1 MINTKLRK
9 VMVSAVALA
18 ASITVVAPTAAFAAD
33 GGDTGGGTGGGS
45 SGGSQRGA
53 QWASI
58 AYAKPGK
65 AYDKFID
72 KAGYR
77 KSHTDKQIKKR
88 VGDINI
94 CKRSNVIWYIKS
106 ESNWTFNYD
115 GATHGKRW
123 NGSGTI
129 ENPKTKYNRGPTD
142 AEVRAFKIWDKEEN
156 GKIVNKKPGYTIIC
170 SGAFAMPDKTR
181 KTTSKKSDT
190 KGKKPYTAT
199 EPYSFSTEIKPQ
211 SIGKNGSD
219 PIGGKKNQL
228 ETQKSKTKMTNYGNL
243 IKELKKTKGKGLKP
257 ADVKKKVKAALDKD
271 KKLDHM
277 QLDLSPNNK
286 AGMAEGGILN
296 VYENS
301 MKATVTAREFVTT
314 STTTTCIYTQ
324 KWNMKKGKYDK
335 ETKKC
340 SDKKEKTSKTSV
352 STNPPTQGP
361 GGFWQMLAVHCNKV
375 EFDALAKAIGEDRI
389 VQQGDSAKGI
399 AAMIH
404 TKKYAQQPSKDKLD
418 FGSESNPN
426 KAKAATGK
434 IGFFD
439 KECPFDCTP
448 SLDTKDGASDKN
460 GATKN
465 VESTG
470 KVTKDGKYGATSEKH
485 TNNFFEFFRDNEE
498 KSVSVDVWYP
508 KSNSNVKYSGA
519 APLSTTI
526 VRDPNGTPGVSGTEG
541 GKFTMKTKSGKE
553 LFKKDAETTNQKNW
567 ENGKEFSNSNATLL
581 KGLHREFLVKAT
593 WASDTG
599 KPQVINTK
607 WEYKADVSS
616 NILANEVGFGVKG
629 AQEKGKTA
637 KVSTPI
643 EGKCYSNFGTQD
655 QFDTTELFHKNTGT
669 DSTNE
674 LDKNI
679 IEKSEKPSEKKT
691 NLVFNFVRSTTE

>member
-1 MINTKLRK
+1 MKNTKLRK
-9 VMVSAVALA
+9 VMVSAVALV
-18 ASITVVAPTAAFAAD
+18 ASITVVAPTAAFAA

-106 ESNWTFNYD
+106 GSNWTFNYD

-123 NGSGTI
+123 HGSGTI

-142 AEVRAFKIWDKEEN
+142 SEVRAFKIWDKEEN

-181 KTTSKKSDT
+181 KTISKKSDT
-190 KGKKPYTAT
+190 KEKDPYTVTKPY
-199 EPYSFSTEIKPQ
+199 SWSTEIKPQ
-211 SIGKNGSD
+211 NIGESGPD
-219 PIGGKKNQL
+219 PIGKDNL
-228 ETQKSKTKMTNYGNL
+228 RTQKSKNQITNYGKLWKDLN
-243 IKELKKTKGKGLKP
+243 TKNIDKLKP
-257 ADVKKKVKAALDKD
+257 ADVKKKVNAALKKD
-271 KKLDHM
+271 KNLEHM
-277 QLDLSPNNK
+277 QLDLSNTNK
-286 AGMAEGGILN
+286 KGMAEGGILN
-296 VYENS
+296 VYERTRL
-301 MKATVTAREFVTT
+301 ATITATEKVTT
-314 STTTTCIYTQ
+314 VTTTTCIYTQ
-324 KWNMKKGKYDK
+324 KWNMKKGEYNK

-340 SDKKEKTSKTSV
+340 SDKKDKSSKTTLKKEKGSLEN
-352 STNPPTQGP
+352 T
-361 GGFWQMLAVHCNKV
+361 GFWQMLSVHCNKV
-375 EFDALAKAIGEDRI
+375 EFDALAKAIGKGKV

-399 AAMIH
+399 AAVIY
-404 TKKYAQQPSKDKLD
+404 TKKYNKQPSQLD
-418 FGSESNPN
+418 FGDHENPN

-448 SLDTKDGASDKN
+448 SSDTKDGASDKN

-498 KSVSVDVWYP
+498 KNVSVDVWYP
-508 KSNSNVKYSGA
+508 KSNSNVKYSGS

-637 KVSTPI
+637 KVATPI

-669 DSTNE
+669 DSTNG